1 MENSQLLSELLGT
14 ANRTFTGSADV
25 AVTGVAYDS
34 RRVEPGFVFVA
45 VTGFVHDGLDF
56 VPEAVAR
63 GAVAVVSESDLEP
76 DACGVDVTI
85 KVSSARRTLATLA
98 AAWYGN
104 PSHQLRVA
112 AVTGT
117 NGKTTV
123 TALLEAMLTGPRPSG
138 RWSTTQVCIAGRCA
152 PTPRTTPEALE
163 LQATLGEMLE
173 AGCEAVVIE
182 VSSHAQRLHRTAE
195 TRFASATFTNLSP
208 DHLDFHID
216 MEDYFDAKATLF
228 DGLEPDAPAV
238 INMSDPRGAQL
249 AARTSGRAVGYCW
262 EGDAD
267 ALYRITSFESSPHG
281 SRLTLATPVGT
292 VRMPTPLFG
301 RANAENLAAAT
312 ATALELGV
320 SVNRVVE
327 VVGKFAGEPGRLQPV
342 DEGQAFSVLVDFAH
356 TPGALEAALEAAR
369 SIVDQGRVIVVFG
382 CGGDRHRGKRP
393 MMGKIAATRAD
404 IAIATSDNPRGESP
418 EAIVNAIVEGIDAA
432 DMAHVRVELDR
443 ARAIHQAIRDAAPG
457 DCVLIAGKG
466 HETVQIFADHTVPF
480 DDVRVAAQSL
490 RQVAS
495 RS

>member
-1 MENSQLLSELLGT
+1 MESSRPLDELLG
-14 ANRTFTGSADV
+14 AAAHVVTGDAGI

-45 VTGFVHDGLDF
+45 VTGFVHNGLDF
-56 VPEAVAR
+56 VSEAVTR

-76 DACGVDVTI
+76 SAHGIAATV
-85 KVSSARRTLATLA
+85 KVPSARHTLATLA

-138 RWSTTQVCIAGRCA
+138 RWSTTQVSIAGRSA
-152 PTPRTTPEALE
+152 PAPRTTPEALE
-163 LQATLGEMLE
+163 LQATLSEMLE

-195 TRFASATFTNLSP
+195 TRFASATYTNLSP
-208 DHLDFHID
+208 DHLDFHAD

-228 DGLEPDAPAV
+228 DGLTDDAPAV

-249 AARTSGRAVGYCW
+249 AARTAGRAVGYCW
-262 EGDAD
+262 EGDA
-267 ALYRITSFESSPHG
+267 AAQYRITAFDSSPQG
-281 SRLTLATPVGT
+281 SKLTLATPVGT
-292 VRMPTPLFG
+292 IHLLTPLFG
-301 RANAENLAAAT
+301 RANAENLAAAA

-320 SVNRVVE
+320 AVDRVVE
-327 VVGKFAGEPGRLQPV
+327 VTGEFAGEPGRLQPV

-356 TPGALEAALEAAR
+356 TPGALTAALEAAR

-393 MMGKIAATRAD
+393 MMGKIAAADAD

-418 EAIVNAIVEGIDAA
+418 AAIIDAIVEGIDGA

-443 ARAIHQAIRDAAPG
+443 ARAIRQAIREAAPG

-480 DDVRVAAQSL
+480 DDFRVATQSL
-490 RQVAS
+490 RQVKS
-495 RS
+495 LS

>member
-1 MENSQLLSELLGT
+1 MENSRPLNELLGAAEHT
-14 ANRTFTGSADV
+14 ATGDASI

-45 VTGFVHDGLDF
+45 VTGFVHDGLYF

-63 GAVAVVSESDLEP
+63 GAVAVVCESDLEP
-76 DACGVDVTI
+76 AACGVAATI
-85 KVSSARRTLATLA
+85 KVASARRTLATLA

-112 AVTGT
+112 GITGT

-138 RWSTTQVCIAGRCA
+138 RWSTTKVRIAGRCA

-163 LQATLGEMLE
+163 LQAALGEMLE
-173 AGCEAVVIE
+173 AGCETVVIE

-195 TRFASATFTNLSP
+195 TRFASATYTNLSP
-208 DHLDFHID
+208 DHLVFHAD

-228 DGLEPDAPAV
+228 DGLAADAPAV
-238 INMSDPRGAQL
+238 INLSDPRGDQL
-249 AARTSGRAVGYCW
+249 AARTSGRVVGFCW

-267 ALYRITSFESSPHG
+267 APYRISTFESSPGG
-281 SRLTLATPVGT
+281 STLALTTPVGT
-292 VRMPTPLFG
+292 VRMSTPLFG
-301 RANAENLAAAT
+301 RANAENLAAA
-312 ATALELGV
+312 AVTALELGV
-320 SVNRVVE
+320 SIDRVIE
-327 VVGKFAGEPGRLQPV
+327 VAGEFAGEPGRLQLV
-342 DEGQAFSVLVDFAH
+342 SEGQPFSVLVDFAH

-369 SIVDQGRVIVVFG
+369 SIVDHGRVIVVFG

-393 MMGKIAATRAD
+393 MMGQIAAEGAD

-418 EAIVNAIVEGIDAA
+418 EAIVNAIVAGIVAA

-443 ARAIHQAIRDAAPG
+443 ARAIRQAIREAAPG

-480 DDVRVAAQSL
+480 DDVRVATQSL

-495 RS
+495 LS